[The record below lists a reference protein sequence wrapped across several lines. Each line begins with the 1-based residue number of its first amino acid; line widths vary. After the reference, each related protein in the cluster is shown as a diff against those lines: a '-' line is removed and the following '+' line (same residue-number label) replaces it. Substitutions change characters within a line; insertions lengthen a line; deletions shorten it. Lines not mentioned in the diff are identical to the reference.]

1 MVLQE
6 KLFNHLFKSGITPNA
21 WCVLYSIYKNVSYR
35 AYFPDMAEYSKL
47 VDGQFIRQVEIRD
60 EDNFV
65 QARKFELTAKGL
77 AFVEE
82 MEKILSAKLKKQA
95 LSTSQKEEWAP
106 KITEYRNKFPAG
118 GPHRGNPRDVMQ
130 RFIWFFSEYPEF
142 NWDIVMKAT
151 DLYMHEASNHTY
163 LKQCQYFIQKAD
175 SHKIITSILANYCQ
189 RILDGDET
197 PETQQFAVTVF

>member
-6 KLFNHLFKSGITPNA
+6 KLFNHLFKSGITPNS

-47 VDGQFIRQVEIRD
+47 VDAQFIRQVEIRD

-65 QARKFELTAKGL
+65 QARKFELTSKGL

-82 MEKILSAKLKKQA
+82 MEGILSAKLKKQA
-95 LSTSQKEEWAP
+95 LNTSQKEEWAL
-106 KITEYRNKFPAG
+106 KISEFQKKFPKG
-118 GPHRGNPRDVMQ
+118 GGYRGNARDVMQ
-130 RFIWFFSEYPEF
+130 RFVWFFSEYPEF
-142 NWDIVMKAT
+142 NWDVVMKAT
-151 DLYMHEASNHTY
+151 DLYINETNPAY
-163 LKQCQYFIQKAD
+163 LKYCQYFISKSDA
-175 SHKIITSILANYCQ
+175 HKIVTSVLANYCQ
-189 RILDGDET
+189 RILDGDES